1 MNFLPPENGGLS
13 EIRNFLDANPEEST
27 GAAKSD
33 QKKNWIKKQL
43 TVCQYE
49 RLSRSDKGLVRSFIL
64 KVSGYSRA
72 QVAREISA
80 YREELGRA
88 MSYELR
94 AERKAENSEVPAVSS
109 RPDDAVSYD
118 PPSSVD
124 ADQRRAGLRALSE
137 NVETSRRDVSMT
149 HSETPCSG
157 FTHNEAPTASPGVST
172 AANSQNEFHYET
184 PSQGVSTK
192 AFFRPIFKF
201 VLISSLI
208 VNIALIAMLIS
219 MSLYERFEKSAER
232 EQKTIQ
238 AIEPN
243 AETPQWGV
251 STQGVHAAPSS
262 APQP

>member
-1 MNFLPPENGGLS
+1 M
-13 EIRNFLDANPEEST
+13 
-27 GAAKSD
+27 
-33 QKKNWIKKQL
+33 
-43 TVCQYE
+43 
-49 RLSRSDKGLVRSFIL
+49 
-64 KVSGYSRA
+64 
-72 QVAREISA
+72 
-80 YREELGRA
+80 
-88 MSYELR
+88 
-94 AERKAENSEVPAVSS
+94 SS

-137 NVETSRRDVSMT
+137 NVETSPPPSPLTPLPMGEGNSGGLPSPIGRGT
-149 HSETPCSG
+149 ESEGMWKSL
-157 FTHNEAPTASPGVST
+157 
-172 AANSQNEFHYET
+172 
-184 PSQGVSTK
+184 
-192 AFFRPIFKF
+192 FRFA
-201 VLISSLI
+201 LISSLI
-208 VNIALIAMLIS
+208 VNLAFIAMLIS